1 MKWSGTHGGFI
12 KALTRT
18 LGLQIGCTQVAIL
31 IETSQTVQTYTEI
44 TEPIAHL
51 IWTSSY

>member
-1 MKWSGTHGGFI
+1 MKWSGRQGGFI
-12 KALTRT
+12 KALTHT

-31 IETSQTVQTYTEI
+31 IEISQTVRTYIEI
-44 TEPIAHL
+44 TEPMAHL